1 LLKEVKT
8 VTLREALGQRLIV
21 GNYVIYSKK
30 EGTLS
35 LAGGWAHRQLCLGN
49 RVWFRGAIVTVD
61 TVLEDGLDPEWLD
74 HTIFAIGGSTEGR
87 SRIAII
93 LNN

>member
-1 LLKEVKT
+1 M
-8 VTLREALGQRLIV
+8 TLREALDQRLIV
-21 GNYVIYSKK
+21 GNYVIYTKM
-30 EGTLS
+30 EVTLTV
-35 LAGGWAHRQLCLGN
+35 AGGWANRELCLGN

-74 HTIFAIGGSTEGR
+74 HTIFAIGGSSQGR

-93 LNN
+93 LDN